1 MTPAPARA
9 VARAPAA
16 ASVGSNRAG
25 FPARPPTLQMFTK
38 TGQASRVSL
47 GKEIAIGLTMGA
59 SLGFWWQT

>member
-1 MTPAPARA
+1 
-9 VARAPAA
+9 
-16 ASVGSNRAG
+16 
-25 FPARPPTLQMFTK
+25 MFTK